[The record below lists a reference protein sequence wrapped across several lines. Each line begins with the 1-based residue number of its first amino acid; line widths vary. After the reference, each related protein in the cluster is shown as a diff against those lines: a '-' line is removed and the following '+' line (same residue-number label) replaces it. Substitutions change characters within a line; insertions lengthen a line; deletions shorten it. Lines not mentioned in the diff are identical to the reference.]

1 MRLRCAYLRCWQLP
15 ARLLGIGFPL
25 TVVAGLAVSD
35 PPAQA
40 QVEALRDEAEKLRD
54 FIADLQTTINS
65 LLGKL
70 RTHGLI
76 AS

>member
-1 MRLRCAYLRCWQLP
+1 MGAQQNAEADVGTCNDP
-15 ARLLGIGFPL
+15 GNG
-25 TVVAGLAVSD
+25 VVAGLAVSD